1 MSQVHRVRTSKGR
14 LISAAGALQ
23 LSLASSN
30 NRSKPILE
38 RDIGK
43 KI

>member
-1 MSQVHRVRTSKGR
+1 MSQVHRLRASKGR
-14 LISAAGALQ
+14 LISAAARCT
-23 LSLASSN
+23 LSLVSSN